1 MEKGKNTPGFSR
13 KREHPVLG
21 NAVEGEGKI
30 VENASSFPPSLET
43 CERNV
48 KEGVEDQRDCRFLI
62 ISSTISF
69 SRGTRLR
76 RASALVTA

>member
-1 MEKGKNTPGFSR
+1 MEKGENTPDFSH
-13 KREHPVLG
+13 KREDPVLG
-21 NAVEGEGKI
+21 NAVEGAEKN
-30 VENASSFPPSLET
+30 VENASSFPRSLET